1 MGPTGQHQSKEFAVA
16 AAPAARGEVGPVMV
30 SHSARLVRPHNVVL
44 LALAILATL
53 FLPRFTSAE
62 RSVSSDRGSGAAV
75 GAWLVKVRAGVT
87 EPEAAAM
94 LQRAGATQIG
104 SVSSLGVRVVHLPM
118 LRSWSAVQRLS
129 ADGRVASIE
138 PDGTARATAEPR
150 DPQWSRQWGPRA
162 IRAPGAWDLTTGSR
176 ETVIAIVD
184 TGIDADHPDLRGRVM
199 RGWDFHGNDPN
210 PRDDNGH
217 GTAVAGVAA
226 AAGNNGVG
234 IAGMCWKCRIL
245 PVKVLNANGSGSH
258 SNIAAGIVW
267 AANHGADVINLSLA
281 TPTRTNI
288 MSDAVAYARRRGAVV
303 VAAAGNEGS
312 RRKYYPAALP
322 GVISVAGSQG
332 SGKLYHWS
340 NRGTWIKLAAPG
352 CAYTTR
358 RGGSWSWWCGTSFAA
373 PAVAGT
379 IALVNSLKPGLSRGR
394 LESSVLSTTAAALRA
409 SRARLDAARAVRTA
423 D

>member
-1 MGPTGQHQSKEFAVA
+1 
-16 AAPAARGEVGPVMV
+16 MV
-30 SHSARLVRPHNVVL
+30 SNSARLLRPHNVVV
-44 LALAILATL
+44 LALAVLATM
-53 FLPRFTSAE
+53 FMPRFTSAE
-62 RSVSSDRGSGAAV
+62 RSVASDRGSGSAT
-75 GAWLVKVRAGVT
+75 GAFLVTVRPGVSNA
-87 EPEAAAM
+87 EAKA
-94 LQRAGATQIG
+94 LLGRAGATEIG
-104 SVSSLGVRVVHLPM
+104 SVSSLGVRVVHVPL
-118 LRSWSAVQRLS
+118 LRSWSAVRKLS
-129 ADGRVASIE
+129 ADPRVASVE
-138 PDGTARATAEPR
+138 ADGTATATAEPR
-150 DPQWSRQWGPRA
+150 DPQWGRQWGPRA
-162 IRAPGAWDLTTGSR
+162 VRAPGAWGVTTGSR

-184 TGIDADHPDLRGRVM
+184 TGVDADHPDLRGRVL
-199 RGWDFHGNDPN
+199 RGWDFHGNDAN
-210 PRDDNGH
+210 PRDENGH

-245 PVKVLNANGSGSH
+245 PVRVLNANGSGSH

-312 RRKYYPAALP
+312 RRRYFPAALP
-322 GVISVAGSQG
+322 GVISVAASQS
-332 SGKLYHWS
+332 SGRLYNWS

-379 IALVNSLKPGLSRGR
+379 IALVDSLNPGLSRSR
-394 LESSVLSTTAAALRA
+394 LESSVLSTASAALRA
-409 SRARLDAARAVRTA
+409 SRARLDAARAVHSA
-423 D
+423 N